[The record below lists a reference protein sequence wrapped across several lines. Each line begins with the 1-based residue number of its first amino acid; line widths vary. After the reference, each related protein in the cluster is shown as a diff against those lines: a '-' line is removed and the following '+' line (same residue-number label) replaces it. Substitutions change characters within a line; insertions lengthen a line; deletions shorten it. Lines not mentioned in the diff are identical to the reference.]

1 MFHLTSP
8 MSLNLTSGS
17 HLKQICRIAN
27 DYNVT
32 VSLVAKPNDPVT
44 YLLIN
49 DKVKE
54 SVAGKKGVNLEDKTF
69 SDSWTFGD
77 TEVDQL
83 LKKIALLSDNERAR
97 FQKKLADFYTVGNN
111 NIEEVEEVEEVP
123 YAGYQEILSRTSVQD
138 FNLGS
143 NI

>member
-1 MFHLTSP
+1 MFHLTST

-17 HLKQICRIAN
+17 HIKQICRIAN

-32 VSLVAKPNDPVT
+32 VSLVANPGDPIT
-44 YLLIN
+44 YLMIN
-49 DKVKE
+49 GKVKE
-54 SVAGKKGVNLEDKTF
+54 SVSGRKGVNLEDKSF

-83 LKKIALLSDNERAR
+83 LKKVALLNDNERAR
-97 FQKKLADFYTVGNN
+97 FQEKLADFYNV
-111 NIEEVEEVEEVP
+111 ELEAVEEEAP
-123 YAGYQEILSRTSVQD
+123 YAGYQEVLSRTSVQD
-138 FNLGS
+138 FNLGG